1 MVYNQQLANA
11 KGKKIHYIIGAKK
24 KNMYMP
30 FPTLPLLKPV
40 SVLLEVP
47 FSIFVSPFKSVSVNC
62 DTESLGP

>member
-1 MVYNQQLANA
+1 MPRE
-11 KGKKIHYIIGAKK
+11 KKSIISLVQKK